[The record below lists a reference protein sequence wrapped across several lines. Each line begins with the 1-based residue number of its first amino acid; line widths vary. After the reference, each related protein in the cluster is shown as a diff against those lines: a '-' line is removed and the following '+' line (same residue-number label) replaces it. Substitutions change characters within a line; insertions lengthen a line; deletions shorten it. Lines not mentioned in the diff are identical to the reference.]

1 MISTKKEVKRRT
13 GKLSG
18 DITAAEV
25 LEAMEHGFSQRDV
38 SIRITKD
45 SRIMPLFLGYKV
57 RAKEREDICG
67 IVTFNQKEKKC
78 EISSV
83 CIGGDENTVWTVH
96 FGDSLYET
104 EEKSPKISG
113 IDDVLASRLDDC
125 ELIFYAFYDALLFNL
140 EHHNFTDLTEEEY
153 GWFME
158 EIKQEKNARRII
170 IDLFALTLFFENA
183 VDDYPLLFIPQFT
196 ACLLRI
202 LYESFVY
209 QMPESK
215 QISSLVAWAMTLQAG
230 MENSNQIIGKF
241 EKAVKGSILYADFLS
256 VFKGFGRVLDG
267 FDEMDFEPECSAEEL
282 LDALEEGMNDEAKEL
297 MKTMEEQYDL
307 ILQNV
312 LAAKKG
318 IHPELFWGYFANNIS

>member
-18 DITAAEV
+18 DITAEEV
-25 LEAMEHGFSQRDV
+25 LEAMEHGFGQRDDSV
-38 SIRITKD
+38 QITKD

-57 RAKEREDICG
+57 SAKEREDICG

-83 CIGGDENTVWTVH
+83 CIGVNENTVWTVH
-96 FGDSLYET
+96 FGDSFYSLYEM
-104 EEKSPKISG
+104 EEKSPKISE

-125 ELIFYAFYDALLFNL
+125 ELIFYTFYDALLFNL
-140 EHHNFTDLTEEEY
+140 EHHNFTDLTEEAY

-209 QMPESK
+209 QMPKSK
-215 QISSLVAWAMTLQAG
+215 QISSLVAWAKTLQAG
-230 MENSNQIIGKF
+230 MENSNQMIRKF
-241 EKAVKGSILYADFLS
+241 EKAVKGSIFYAYFLAA
-256 VFKGFGRVLDG
+256 FKGFGRVLDG
-267 FDEMDFEPECSAEEL
+267 FDEIDFETECSAEEL
-282 LDALEEGMNDEAKEL
+282 LNALEEGMNNEAKEL
-297 MKTMEEQYDL
+297 MKTMEERYDL

-318 IHPELFWGYFANNIS
+318 IHPELFWGYFK